1 MKIDADSAK
10 VGFPPPLIYI
20 GLLLLGLA
28 LERVMPIA
36 LNLPPMGRYLGG
48 GLLILAGCGLAAA
61 ALGLF
66 RQIGT
71 KPEPWKTTSAIVRSG
86 IYARTRNPMYLGMA
100 MAYAGLGLAFSSLS
114 VLLLLPVLIVLVQGQ
129 VIAREEAYLEAKF
142 GDEYRQYRS
151 DVRRWF

>member
-48 GLLILAGCGLAAA
+48 GLLILAGFGLAAA

-100 MAYAGLGLAFSSLS
+100 MAYTGLGLAFSSLS

-151 DVRRWF
+151 NVRRWL